1 MTPASILH
9 ARFERPSF
17 EAYREVFTVLSDI
30 TPAVQAL
37 PPDSALLDL
46 TGALRY
52 WQRTPAQLAD
62 LLQTRIMARYGLTTA
77 VGGGPTR
84 MLATIAAGLTPPG
97 AVRIL
102 DDDPAAALAFLR
114 QQPVR
119 ALPGIGPA
127 MERTLHRYGLA
138 TVGDLADLP
147 PATLQR
153 IAGASTA
160 RLLHDRAHGIDP
172 RRVTPAGPPPAIT
185 VGRRFDH
192 DVLDPAEARRTLL
205 DLAGQL
211 GARLRHS
218 RQCAARIELQITL
231 ADRTSMIRSRT
242 LTEATSHSPRLQE
255 VLYQLFAALGLQRAR
270 IRSFTA
276 RAAAL
281 TDTRATAV
289 QLTLDRATED
299 ARRLEPVIDRAN
311 RRFGSNTLQ
320 PAALAIRSHQP
331 APRVDARR

>member
-1 MTPASILH
+1 MTPAAILH

-17 EAYREVFTVLSDI
+17 ETYRELFTVLGDI
-30 TPAVQAL
+30 TPVVQAL

-62 LLQTRIMARYGLTTA
+62 LVQTRIMARYGLTTA
-77 VGGGPTR
+77 IGGGPTR
-84 MLATIAAGLTPPG
+84 MLATIAADLTPPG

-102 DDDPAAALAFLR
+102 DDDPAAALAFLQ

-160 RLLHDRAHGIDP
+160 RLLRDRAHGIDP
-172 RRVTPAGPPPAIT
+172 RRVTPAGPPPGIT
-185 VGRRFDH
+185 ARRRFDH
-192 DVLDPAEARRTLL
+192 DILDPAEARRTLL
-205 DLAGQL
+205 DLAVDL

-218 RQCAARIELQITL
+218 RRCASRIELQITL
-231 ADRTSMIRSRT
+231 ADRTSLIRSRT
-242 LTEATSHSPRLQE
+242 LTEATSHSPRLQDT
-255 VLYQLFAALGLQRAR
+255 LYQLFSGLGLQRAR
-270 IRSFTA
+270 MRTFTA
-276 RAAAL
+276 RAAGL
-281 TDTRATAV
+281 TDTVTTAV

-311 RRFGSNTLQ
+311 SRFGSNTLQ
-320 PAALAIRSHQP
+320 PAALAARTHRQR
-331 APRVDARR
+331 PRADLRR